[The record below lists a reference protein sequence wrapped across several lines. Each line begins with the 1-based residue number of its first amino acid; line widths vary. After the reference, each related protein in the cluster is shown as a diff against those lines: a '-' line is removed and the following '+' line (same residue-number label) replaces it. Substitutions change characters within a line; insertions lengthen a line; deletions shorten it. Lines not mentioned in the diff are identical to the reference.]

1 VDVRERILTESGS
14 LFAKFGIRS
23 MTMDALAE
31 EMGISKRTIY
41 EHFRDKDSLLLDVIN
56 YYKETRTEEAH
67 QIIEHSENAIEAMF
81 RIMRVTIQDMKQTNP
96 LFFHDMKKYHNS
108 ILQQFSGETDL
119 RDMSVTRNLLE
130 TGVKQKVFREDIH
143 VEIVNRT
150 LHELFNLFN
159 PGSSLTQAD
168 YHRKELFD
176 HIIIPY
182 FRGISTDK
190 GRSLMEDCKNLL
202 D

>member
-1 VDVRERILTESGS
+1 
-14 LFAKFGIRS
+14 
-23 MTMDALAE
+23 
-31 EMGISKRTIY
+31 
-41 EHFRDKDSLLLDVIN
+41 
-56 YYKETRTEEAH
+56 
-67 QIIEHSENAIEAMF
+67 
-81 RIMRVTIQDMKQTNP
+81 
-96 LFFHDMKKYHNS
+96 
-108 ILQQFSGETDL
+108 
-119 RDMSVTRNLLE
+119 MSVTRNLLE

-182 FRGISTDK
+182 FRGISTEK
-190 GRSLMEDCKNLL
+190 GRMLMEDCKNILE
-202 D
+202 